1 MVGEGQKIEVLI
13 SADALAERIR
23 ELGRELSRDY
33 AGKDL
38 AIVAVLKGSF
48 IFLADLVR
56 AIDVDCTVDFLA
68 TSSYGD
74 ETQSS
79 GIVRLALDLTA
90 PIEGRDVLLVED
102 IIDTGLTMKYLLD
115 NLATRHPASLRI
127 CTLLHKP
134 ARNEIVVPIDYKG
147 FTIEDRFVIGYGL
160 DYCQK
165 LRNLPYIG
173 HKVG

>member
-1 MVGEGQKIEVLI
+1 MVGEGQNIEVLI
-13 SADALAERIR
+13 SAEALAERIAEMGA
-23 ELGRELSRDY
+23 ELTRDY

-48 IFLADLVR
+48 VFLADLVR
-56 AIDVDCTVDFLA
+56 AIDTDCTVDFLA
-68 TSSYGD
+68 TSSYGN
-74 ETQSS
+74 ETEST

-90 PIEGRDVLLVED
+90 SIEGRDVLLVED
-102 IIDTGLTMKYLLD
+102 IVDTGLTMKYLLE
-115 NLATRHPASLRI
+115 NLSTRHPASLRV

-134 ARNEIVVPIDYKG
+134 SRTQVEVPIDYKG
-147 FTIEDRFVIGYGL
+147 FTIDDRFVIGFGL
-160 DYCQK
+160 DFSQK

>member
-13 SADALAERIR
+13 SAEALAERVA
-23 ELGRELSRDY
+23 ELGRELTRDY

-48 IFLADLVR
+48 VFLADLVR
-56 AIDVDCTVDFLA
+56 AIDIDCTVDFLA
-68 TSSYGD
+68 TSSYGN
-74 ETQSS
+74 ETESS

-102 IIDTGLTMKYLLD
+102 IIDTGLTMKYLLE
-115 NLATRHPASLRI
+115 NLSTRHPASLRI

-134 ARNEIVVPIDYKG
+134 ARNEIEIPIDYKG
-147 FTIEDRFVIGYGL
+147 FTIDDRFVIGYGL